1 MLLIEIFFF
10 KDIYFFGFL
19 IVMFFFKRK
28 DYFNKFLN
36 VNIIEFV
43 NWLVKWVMKGFFL
56 KVIFINNN
64 NKYVLKFEGFV
75 KIWYEIWWYVLNL
88 ISYINDRMVYVKG

>member
-1 MLLIEIFFF
+1 MLILLNLLI
-10 KDIYFFGFL
+10 DW
-19 IVMFFFKRK
+19 
-28 DYFNKFLN
+28 LN
-36 VNIIEFV
+36 GLWKV
-43 NWLVKWVMKGFFL
+43 FL

-64 NKYVLKFEGFV
+64 NEYVLKFEGFV

>member
-1 MLLIEIFFF
+1 MGYE
-10 KDIYFFGFL
+10 
-19 IVMFFFKRK
+19 R
-28 DYFNKFLN
+28 
-36 VNIIEFV
+36 
-43 NWLVKWVMKGFFL
+43 FFL

-64 NKYVLKFEGFV
+64 NEYVLKFEDFV

>member
-1 MLLIEIFFF
+1 MGYERFFF
-10 KDIYFFGFL
+10 
-19 IVMFFFKRK
+19 
-28 DYFNKFLN
+28 
-36 VNIIEFV
+36 
-43 NWLVKWVMKGFFL
+43 

-64 NKYVLKFEGFV
+64 NEYVLKFEGFV

>member
-1 MLLIEIFFF
+1 MLILLNLLI
-10 KDIYFFGFL
+10 DWLNGL
-19 IVMFFFKRK
+19 W
-28 DYFNKFLN
+28 KF
-36 VNIIEFV
+36 
-43 NWLVKWVMKGFFL
+43 FFL

-64 NKYVLKFEGFV
+64 NEYVLKFEGFV